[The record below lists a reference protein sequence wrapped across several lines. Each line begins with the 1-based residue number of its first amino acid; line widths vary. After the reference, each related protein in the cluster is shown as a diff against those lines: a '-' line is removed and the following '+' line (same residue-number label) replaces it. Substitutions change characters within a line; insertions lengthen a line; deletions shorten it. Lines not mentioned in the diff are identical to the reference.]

1 MEPLWAKPRKSACN
15 RTTAASLRS
24 SPGHPGFNKAKALHA
39 AGIDLCSVKGL
50 RIVEADGSAAE
61 EPLKA

>member
-1 MEPLWAKPRKSACN
+1 MEPLWAKPRKTACN

-24 SPGHPGFNKAKALHA
+24 SPGPPRFNKAKALHA